1 MRPVHRS
8 ILRTLVSLLLTVQFT
23 LQPLSVMSPPPP
35 PRFRGPPAGGG
46 PPAALGR

>member
-1 MRPVHRS
+1 MRSIHRS

-35 PRFRGPPAGGG
+35 PFLRRPLRGMSA
-46 PPAALGR
+46 